1 MDRHVYNV
9 WNSEGKRE
17 KDMTT
22 HRSRKGGWSLIELT
36 IILIVLSIL
45 SAILVPVVDRYVRN
59 AKVVRAREDVS
70 ALGSAIWMF
79 IEDTANSYFLKNG
92 SPDPKKGASRK
103 LHGGS
108 APDQSDHNVVELL
121 VGDGDVPELGR
132 DGDDKWVKRVNFAEV
147 DFFEYHL
154 VLNQPGKSKA
164 HAYRT
169 PTDLG
174 KGPHSFP
181 GDPMFAREESG
192 GFNSEFAWR
201 GPYITA
207 PIDPDPWGNRYM
219 SNVKYLNPQADS
231 TNENAANGSDYGNGY
246 EEDVVVLSAGP
257 DEEVDTDF
265 NKDGLTP
272 GDDDILVTISGN
284 SRP

>member
-1 MDRHVYNV
+1 MQR
-9 WNSEGKRE
+9 
-17 KDMTT
+17 
-22 HRSRKGGWSLIELT
+22 RKGGWSLIELT

-45 SAILVPVVDRYVRN
+45 SAILLPVVDRYVRN

-70 ALGSAIWMF
+70 ALGSAVWMF

-92 SPDPKKGASRK
+92 TPDPKKGASRK

-108 APDQSDHNVVELL
+108 APDQSDHNAVGML
-121 VGDGDVPELGR
+121 VGDGDVPELGK
-132 DGDDKWVKRVNFAEV
+132 DGDSDWIRPTDFATV
-147 DFFEYHL
+147 DFAEYHL
-154 VLNQPGKSKA
+154 VTNNPGNVHG
-164 HAYRT
+164 HAYST

-174 KGPHSFP
+174 KGPDGYP
-181 GDPMFAREESG
+181 GDPMFARDESG

-201 GPYITA
+201 GPYITV
-207 PIDPDPWGNRYM
+207 PIDPDPWGNRYAT
-219 SNVKYLNPQADS
+219 NVKFLNPQADS
-231 TNENAANGSDYGNGY
+231 VNENAALGDDYGNGY

-257 DEEVDTDF
+257 DEEIDTDY
-265 NKDGLTP
+265 NVDGLTP